1 MAAKNN
7 GIRHIS
13 EIFYFLTMFLYPK
26 SFVLCPK
33 IVLPIR
39 VHGLAAF
46 HIIISRYYRI
56 HGNKCPFSLLNHSI
70 NLAYSVSCFLNVSF
84 IHSTILDCLPAFQV
98 IN

>member
-1 MAAKNN
+1 MAAKND

-39 VHGLAAF
+39 VHGF
-46 HIIISRYYRI
+46 GGISYNYFKI
-56 HGNKCPFSLLNHSI
+56 LP
-70 NLAYSVSCFLNVSF
+70 YSW
-84 IHSTILDCLPAFQV
+84 
-98 IN
+98 